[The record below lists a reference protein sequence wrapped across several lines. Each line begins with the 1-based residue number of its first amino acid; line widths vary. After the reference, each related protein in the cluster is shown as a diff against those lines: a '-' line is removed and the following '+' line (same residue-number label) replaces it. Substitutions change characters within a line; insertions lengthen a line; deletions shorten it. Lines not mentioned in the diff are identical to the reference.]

1 MRQTLAKCKNFCMRE
16 KQFITNTRYAC
27 QDILNRYYSI
37 QVAQQK
43 MPPDPWWISKIQ
55 MIEKNCGAIL
65 NDDDQYHWERDFAE
79 KTKENTKNK

>member
-1 MRQTLAKCKNFCMRE
+1 MRE
-16 KQFITNTRYAC
+16 KQFITDARYAC

-55 MIEKNCGAIL
+55 IIEKNCEAIL
-65 NDDDQYHWERDFAE
+65 NGDEHFDWERDFAE
-79 KTKENTKNK
+79 KSKQNE

>member
-1 MRQTLAKCKNFCMRE
+1 MYERE
-16 KQFITNTRYAC
+16 TIYQKYS
-27 QDILNRYYSI
+27 SI

-65 NDDDQYHWERDFAE
+65 NDDDQYCWERDFAE
-79 KTKENTKNK
+79 KPKENTKNK